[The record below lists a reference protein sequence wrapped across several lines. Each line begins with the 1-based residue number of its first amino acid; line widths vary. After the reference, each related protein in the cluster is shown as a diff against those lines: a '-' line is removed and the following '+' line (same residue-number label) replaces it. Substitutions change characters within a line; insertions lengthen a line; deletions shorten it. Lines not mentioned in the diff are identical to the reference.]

1 MTNLQMLNLNDLAT
15 GGNPG
20 ITAEKGAAL
29 AQAAAVCLEEQGHQ
43 EGTLF
48 TILGNVSNR
57 TCPLAWPP
65 VNLQGRRTWN
75 DDQEATA
82 EGASGIAALLANR
95 EIGHQ
100 VILRSRKSTPQD
112 PTGFDYWLGD
122 DNIANVS
129 DAERTATESLALQLA
144 DDNLVARA
152 RMEISGIRQGSDTAI
167 RARTRL
173 KLNQM
178 NVSDE
183 LGLPGYATVVEFGRP
198 LAEVRRK

>member
-1 MTNLQMLNLNDLAT
+1 MLDLNDLAG

-20 ITAEKGAAL
+20 ITAEKGAGL
-29 AQAAAVCLEEQGHQ
+29 TQAAAVCLEEQGHQ
-43 EGTLF
+43 QGALL
-48 TILGNVSNR
+48 TIRGNVSNR

-65 VNLQGRRTWN
+65 VNLQDRRTWN

-95 EIGHQ
+95 AIGHQ

-122 DNIANVS
+122 DNIANMS
-129 DAERTATESLALQLA
+129 DAERTATESLAFQLA

-167 RARTRL
+167 RARTRR
-173 KLNQM
+173 KLDQM

>member
-1 MTNLQMLNLNDLAT
+1 MLDLNDLAA

-20 ITAEKGAAL
+20 ITAQKGAAI
-29 AQAAAVCLEEQGHQ
+29 AQAGAVCLESQGHNQ
-43 EGTLF
+43 GALLTVR
-48 TILGNVSNR
+48 GNVSNG
-57 TCPLAWPP
+57 TYPLAWPP
-65 VNLQGRRTWN
+65 VEAQARRTWN

-122 DNIANVS
+122 DDIATMS
-129 DAERTATESLALQLA
+129 DSERAATESLAFQLA
-144 DDNLVARA
+144 DDGLVARA
-152 RMEISGIRQGSDTAI
+152 RMEVSGIRQGDESRI
-167 RARTRL
+167 NVRTRL
-173 KLNQM
+173 KLHQM

-183 LGLPGYATVVEFGRP
+183 LGLPGYAVVVEFGRP
-198 LAEVRRK
+198 VAEVRRK